1 MGKKVLFFLAIAIL
15 LATAISMAKAPKA
28 AQKDDGKTIF
38 GDNCVTCHGPDGA
51 GTDLGKTLDV
61 ADLRSPAVQK
71 QSDAQLTQVITE
83 GKGNMPA
90 FKTQFSPKQIAS
102 VLSYVRTLGKSH
114 AH

>member
-38 GDNCVTCHGPDGA
+38 SDNCVTCHGPDGA

-71 QSDAQLTQVITE
+71 QSDAQLTQVIAD

-102 VLSYVRTLGKSH
+102 VLSYVRTLGKSRTH
-114 AH
+114 